1 MVTICWA
8 AKGGSG
14 TTVVTAALALR
25 SASPSLLVD
34 LDGELPAVLGVGP
47 SDRPG
52 VADWL
57 ESDAGPEQLA
67 ELFVDVG
74 RHHRLLPWRS
84 GPPSPEVDRP
94 EVGTDRWEQLGAWL
108 DRWGAQWD
116 CPVVVD
122 AGTRLPPPPLVEHA
136 TRSLLVTRP
145 CYLAVCR
152 AIALP
157 IRPTG
162 IVLVDEPGRGLR
174 AADVEHAL
182 GVPVEATVRV
192 DPAVARAVDAGLLAG
207 RVPRV
212 ITRNLRRVAA

>member
-14 TTVVTAALALR
+14 TTVVTAALALS
-25 SASPSLLVD
+25 SASPTLLVD
-34 LDGELPAVLGVGP
+34 LDGELPAVLGVAP
-47 SDRPG
+47 SERPG

-57 ESDAGPEQLA
+57 ESDASPDQLS

-74 RHHRLLPWRS
+74 RRHRLLPWRA
-84 GPPSPEVDRP
+84 GADQPLDRSAAG
-94 EVGTDRWEQLGAWL
+94 EHRWERLGAWL
-108 DRWGAQWD
+108 DQWGSRLG

-122 AGTRLPPPPLVEHA
+122 AGTRIPPPPLAAHA
-136 TRSLLVTRP
+136 TSSLLVTRP
-145 CYLAVCR
+145 CYLAIRR
-152 AIALP
+152 AVAAP

-182 GVPVEATVRV
+182 GVPVVATSRI

-212 ITRNLRRVAA
+212 IARDLRRIAA